1 MYELRHG
8 IVAVTPILLTLLLL
22 TCIDCLRI
30 NSIFSRETKAKERF
44 IDFSRVQ
51 CVDLEWITQ

>member
-44 IDFSRVQ
+44 IDF
-51 CVDLEWITQ
+51 